1 MKSHSLDD
9 QVGPEVDLA
18 VPRLWVQL
26 LGSQRCKKVQ
36 KEKLIQKQIQHTN
49 LNKSK
54 ELIKRGWFGL
64 LWLDEEKVF

>member
-1 MKSHSLDD
+1 MGGRRDCWLCHTARN
-9 QVGPEVDLA
+9 VIG
-18 VPRLWVQL
+18 RTC
-26 LGSQRCKKVQ
+26 SQRCKKVQ